1 MSSTRGGLR
10 IDEDQF
16 RAMTVKEQNLVL
28 FRNTNQIENKLNWM
42 DIAFKTTLVT
52 ISGLCAATGWLL
64 IIHLH

>member
-1 MSSTRGGLR
+1 
-10 IDEDQF
+10 
-16 RAMTVKEQNLVL
+16 MTVKEQNLVL